1 MKKSMNNRNLRVHPS
16 SKCSK
21 CRKSQEDGVELF
33 DYYHIGEGVFCTECR
48 NPDTEIHP
56 NKEESTIKEVPGF
69 NKYGQFY
76 GFD

>member
-1 MKKSMNNRNLRVHPS
+1 MRDKKMRVHPFC
-16 SKCSK
+16 KCSK
-21 CRKSQEDGVELF
+21 CGKSQEDGVTLF

-48 NPDTEIHP
+48 NPDTKQVQT
-56 NKEESTIKEVPGF
+56 NKEEPIIKEVPGF

>member
-1 MKKSMNNRNLRVHPS
+1 MRVHPS

-21 CRKSQEDGVELF
+21 CGKSQEDGAQIF
-33 DYYHIGEGVFCTECR
+33 DYYHVGEGVFCTECR
-48 NPDTEIHP
+48 TSVTDS
-56 NKEESTIKEVPGF
+56 KEQVQQSNDEPTTKEAPGF

>member
-1 MKKSMNNRNLRVHPS
+1 MNDKKNRVHPS
-16 SKCSK
+16 CKCSK
-21 CRKSQEDGVELF
+21 CGKSQEDGVALF

-48 NPDTEIHP
+48 NPDTDLKEQVQP
-56 NKEESTIKEVPGF
+56 NKEEPTIKEVPGF